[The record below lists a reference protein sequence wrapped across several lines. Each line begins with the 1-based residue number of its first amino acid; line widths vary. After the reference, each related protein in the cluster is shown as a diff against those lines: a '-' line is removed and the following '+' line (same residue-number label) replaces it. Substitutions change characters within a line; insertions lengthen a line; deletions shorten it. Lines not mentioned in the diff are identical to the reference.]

1 MGDGLVDAR
10 IKGSLQEVGLSD
22 TASTLLP
29 IVPLQT
35 QPQPGVTCIHVSIHQ
50 GRRFMN
56 NTSKTGALGKKSF
69 LSQELSTNNLLVID
83 FHTVS

>member
-29 IVPLQT
+29 IVPLQA
-35 QPQPGVTCIHVSIHQ
+35 QPQPGVTRIHVSMHQ

-56 NTSKTGALGKKSF
+56 DTFKTGALGEISF

-83 FHTVS
+83 FHRVS

>member
-29 IVPLQT
+29 IVPLQA
-35 QPQPGVTCIHVSIHQ
+35 QPQPGVARIHVSMHQ
-50 GRRFMN
+50 RRRFMN
-56 NTSKTGALGKKSF
+56 DTFKTGALGEISF
-69 LSQELSTNNLLVID
+69 LSQELSTNNLIVID